1 MKNCSNYGIHLFNRK
16 GNVPFYYYSRIK
28 YSSSSVRTGLTR
40 RLPGPSIPP
49 EVTTLIIYLSS
60 SERIGLL
67 GCSVGPIVFT
77 EMNVNSFG
85 RVMAYL
91 TLVYIMEIPEGA
103 KREAVRLAAVILR
116 DVDISRV
123 EQSILRRIER
133 MLSNMFVM

>member
-1 MKNCSNYGIHLFNRK
+1 M
-16 GNVPFYYYSRIK
+16 
-28 YSSSSVRTGLTR
+28 
-40 RLPGPSIPP
+40 
-49 EVTTLIIYLSS
+49 
-60 SERIGLL
+60 

-91 TLVYIMEIPEGA
+91 TLVYIMKIPEGA